1 VANAAGPEVLTA
13 YVQDGHSMCITHDM
27 RYSIHSIPSMNQI
40 HFLVLCTSLHY
51 VSLKTQIDSVC
62 EDVLFQQGEA
72 CVSRRLSTFR
82 RLQSSLRADYA
93 VGSVEILLVAAFVLL
108 VRTVFLALFHS
119 HKASSILSGSYVT
132 YFLPDS
138 STSGIH
144 ETHIMF
150 DRSHPAKL
158 LAR

>member
-1 VANAAGPEVLTA
+1 
-13 YVQDGHSMCITHDM
+13 M

-108 VRTVFLALFHS
+108 VRTVFFS
-119 HKASSILSGSYVT
+119 FVS
-132 YFLPDS
+132 
-138 STSGIH
+138 
-144 ETHIMF
+144 
-150 DRSHPAKL
+150 
-158 LAR
+158 